1 MSAILEVT
9 NLSKSYGI
17 RPVLNNISFSL
28 EAGHVAGLMGPNGA
42 GKTTLMK
49 SIMKISKPNSGQVT
63 VCGSGT
69 VESIHRN
76 TAFMADRNMLFGW
89 MRVRD
94 AIHYYA
100 DMFSDF
106 DPKRAMDLCGI
117 LGLTPADPIRSLSK
131 GTVIRVLV
139 MLTFSRNAR
148 LYLLDEP
155 IGWFDPL
162 AKHNI
167 LKTIL
172 AGLNEES
179 TVLISTHQVKDVE
192 TILDEVLFLNRG
204 SLILNDTAENIRQE
218 HGESIEDRYIEVFQ
232 NA

>member
-1 MSAILEVT
+1 MSAILEVK
-9 NLSKSYGI
+9 NLSKFFGGKK
-17 RPVLNNISFSL
+17 VLNDVSFSL
-28 EAGHVAGLMGPNGA
+28 ESGHVAGLMGPNGA

-49 SIMKISKPNSGQVT
+49 TVMKIIKPQDGKVT
-63 VCGSGT
+63 VCGNDT
-69 VESIHRN
+69 VEAIHRC
-76 TAFMADRNMLFGW
+76 TAFMPDRNQLFGW

-94 AIHYYA
+94 AIRYYA
-100 DMFSDF
+100 DMFTDF
-106 DPKRAMDLCGI
+106 DPKRADDLCRI
-117 LGLTPADPIRSLSK
+117 LELDQSDAIRSLSK
-131 GTVIRVLV
+131 GTILRVQI
-139 MLTFSRNAR
+139 MLTFSRNSR
-148 LYLLDEP
+148 LFLLDEP

-172 AGLNEES
+172 AGINEES

-192 TILDEVLFLNRG
+192 TILDDVLFLNKG

-218 HGESIEDRYIEVFQ
+218 HGQSIEDRYIEVFQ

>member
-1 MSAILEVT
+1 MSAILEVKD
-9 NLSKSYGI
+9 LSKSFGT
-17 RPVLNNISFSL
+17 RLVLNRVNFSL
-28 EAGHVAGLMGPNGA
+28 ESGHIAGLMGPNGA

-49 SIMKISKPNSGQVT
+49 AVMKITKPSSGHVT
-63 VCGSGT
+63 VCGNDS

-76 TAFMADRNMLFGW
+76 IAYMPDRNPLFAW

-94 AIHYYA
+94 AIQYYK
-100 DMFSDF
+100 DMFADF
-106 DPKRAMDLCGI
+106 DPKRAEDLCGI
-117 LGLTPADPIRSLSK
+117 LGLNPADPIRSLSK

-172 AGLNEES
+172 SGINEDS

-192 TILDEVLFLNRG
+192 TILDDVLFLNKG
-204 SLILNDTAENIRQE
+204 SVILNDTAENIRLE
-218 HGESIEDRYIEVFQ
+218 HGQAIEDRYIEVFQ

>member
-1 MSAILEVT
+1 MSTILEVN
-9 NLSKSYGI
+9 NLSKSFLG
-17 RPVLNNISFSL
+17 RPALTGVSFSL
-28 EAGHVAGLMGPNGA
+28 ESGRVAGLMGPNGA

-49 SIMKISKPNSGQVT
+49 TVMKITKPDSGSIK
-63 VCGSGT
+63 VCGSDTIEG
-69 VESIHRN
+69 IHRS
-76 TAFMADRNMLFGW
+76 TAFMPDRNQLFIW

-94 AIHYYA
+94 AIRYYE
-100 DMFSDF
+100 DMFGDF
-106 DPKRAMDLCGI
+106 DAKRAADLCQI
-117 LGLTPADPIRSLSK
+117 LGLNPGDAIRSLSK

-172 AGLNEES
+172 AGINEES

-192 TILDEVLFLNRG
+192 TILDDVLFLNKG

-218 HGESIEDRYIEVFQ
+218 HGQSIEDRYIEVFQ

>member
-1 MSAILEVT
+1 MSAILEVN

-49 SIMKISKPNSGQVT
+49 TVMKITRANSGSVT

-69 VESIHRN
+69 IESIHRN
-76 TAFMADRNMLFGW
+76 TAYMPDRNHLFSW

-94 AIHYYA
+94 AICYYE
-100 DMFSDF
+100 DMFADF
-106 DPKRAMDLCGI
+106 DRKRAVDLCGI

-172 AGLNEES
+172 AGINEGS
-179 TVLISTHQVKDVE
+179 AVLISTHQVKDVE
-192 TILDEVLFLNRG
+192 TILDDVLFLNRG
-204 SLILNDTAENIRQE
+204 GLILNDIAENIRME

-232 NA
+232 NV

>member
-9 NLSKSYGI
+9 DVSKSFSGHT
-17 RPVLNNISFSL
+17 VLNRVNITL
-28 EAGHVAGLMGPNGA
+28 EAGRVAGLMGPNGA

-49 SIMKISKPNSGQVT
+49 TIMKIVKPDSGSIR
-63 VCGSGT
+63 VCGSNA
-69 VESIHRN
+69 VEAIHRN
-76 TAFMADRNMLFGW
+76 TAFMPDRNQLFLW
-89 MRVRD
+89 MKIRD
-94 AIHYYA
+94 AIRYYE
-100 DMFSDF
+100 DMFGDF
-106 DPKRAMDLCGI
+106 DAKRAVDLCQI
-117 LGLTPADPIRSLSK
+117 LGLDPAASIRTLSK
-131 GTVIRVLV
+131 GTVIRTLV

-172 AGLNEES
+172 AGINEES

-192 TILDEVLFLNRG
+192 MILDDVLFLNYG
-204 SLILNDTAENIRQE
+204 SLILTDTAENIRQE
-218 HGESIEDRYIEVFQ
+218 HGQSIEDRYLEVFQ

>member
-1 MSAILEVT
+1 MSAILEVE
-9 NLSKSYGI
+9 NLSKSFGSRI
-17 RPVLNNISFSL
+17 ALNRVSFTL

-49 SIMKISKPNSGQVT
+49 TIMKISKPNSGHVT
-63 VCGSGT
+63 VCGNDS

-76 TAFMADRNMLFGW
+76 TAFMPDRNMLFTW
-89 MRVRD
+89 MRIRD
-94 AIHYYA
+94 AIHYYD
-100 DMFSDF
+100 DMFPDF
-106 DPKRAMDLCGI
+106 DSKRATDLCGI

-172 AGLNEES
+172 VGLNEES

-192 TILDEVLFLNRG
+192 TILDDVLFLNKG
-204 SLILNDTAENIRQE
+204 TLILNDTAENIRQE
-218 HGESIEDRYIEVFQ
+218 HVESIEDRYIEVFQ